1 MDAHALMHADTQATD
16 IQSPAIHAGSKA
28 TAPTL
33 ATKRGWGRILAGAT
47 LLVAAFGCGGEEVK
61 YEAKP
66 AYSGEKASLPAV
78 GQVPQKPIKSGES
91 YTVWGA
97 SYQLR
102 SRVYHSDINDK
113 DVKIAGYI
121 VKTNLPDAPTCAVHE
136 TGKADADNCSAPIPT
151 IWLGDTKDAPLE
163 ECIRV
168 MGWASN
174 FAQIYDAI
182 KEFKKRERSKKDEE
196 PVQDAMWG
204 VNIPNPLPVKGAKVV
219 VKGNYST
226 TFTKATTGLVSDPLM
241 GVLTYDSIEYVEKP
255 EELASLPGMKI
266 R

>member
-16 IQSPAIHAGSKA
+16 TVKSNSNRSWLRFVAG
-28 TAPTL
+28 TAV
-33 ATKRGWGRILAGAT
+33 
-47 LLVAAFGCGGEEVK
+47 LVGAFGCGGEEVK
-61 YEAKP
+61 YQPKP
-66 AYSGEKASLPAV
+66 AYSGEKASLPGV
-78 GQVPQKPIKSGES
+78 GSVPQKPIKQGEN

-113 DVKIAGYI
+113 DIKIAGYV
-121 VKTNLPDAPTCAVHE
+121 VKTNLPDAPECAVHE
-136 TGKADADNCSAPIPT
+136 TGKADKEGCVAPIPT
-151 IWLGDTKDAPLE
+151 IWLGDSKDTPVE

-174 FAQIYDAI
+174 FAQLYDAI
-182 KEFKKRERSKKDEE
+182 KEFKKREKSKKEDEE

-219 VKGNYST
+219 IKGNYST

>member
-1 MDAHALMHADTQATD
+1 MDAHAHMHADTQASEK
-16 IQSPAIHAGSKA
+16 QAPAASKA
-28 TAPTL
+28 LAPLSRVTTRTVKL
-33 ATKRGWGRILAGAT
+33 LAGASV
-47 LLVAAFGCGGEEVK
+47 LLLAFGCGNEEVK
-61 YEAKP
+61 YEPKP
-66 AYSGEKASLPAV
+66 AYSGEKASLPGV
-78 GQVPQKPIKSGES
+78 GQVPAKPIKQGEN

-113 DVKIAGYI
+113 DIKIAGYV
-121 VKTNLPDAPTCAVHE
+121 VKTNLPDAPECAVHE
-136 TGKADADNCSAPIPT
+136 TGKADPEGCNAPIPT

-163 ECIRV
+163 ECVRV

-174 FAQIYDAI
+174 FAQLYDAI
-182 KEFKKRERSKKDEE
+182 KEFKKRERSKKEDEE

-255 EELASLPGMKI
+255 EELASLPGMKV

>member
-1 MDAHALMHADTQATD
+1 MTAHALHADTQTTGSRVTEAS
-16 IQSPAIHAGSKA
+16 QAI
-28 TAPTL
+28 APTL
-33 ATKRGWGRILAGAT
+33 AKRNGWARLLSGVTVMCLASA
-47 LLVAAFGCGGEEVK
+47 CGGDEVK
-61 YEAKP
+61 YEPKP

-78 GQVPQKPIKSGES
+78 GQVPQKPIKQGEA

-102 SRVYHSDINDK
+102 SRVYHSEINDK
-113 DVKIAGYI
+113 DIKIAGYV
-121 VKTNLPDAPTCAVHE
+121 VKTNLPEAPACAVHE
-136 TGKADADNCSAPIPT
+136 TGKADADNCVAPIPT
-151 IWLGDTKDAPLE
+151 FWIGDSPDAPLD

-182 KEFKKRERSKKDEE
+182 KEFKKREKSKKEEE
-196 PVQDAMWG
+196 PIQDAMWG

-241 GVLTYDSIEYVEKP
+241 GVLTFDSIEYTEKP
-255 EELASLPGMKI
+255 AELATLPGMKI